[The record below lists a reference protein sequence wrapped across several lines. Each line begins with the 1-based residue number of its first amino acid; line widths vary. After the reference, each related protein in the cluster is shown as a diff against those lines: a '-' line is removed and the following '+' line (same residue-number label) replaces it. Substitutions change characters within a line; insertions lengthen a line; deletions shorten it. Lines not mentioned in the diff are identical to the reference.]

1 MNIYLYIEIAA
12 RELDSNLLATL
23 AANRGHSVVISDMNG
38 IIEGIKKK
46 ALSPGIF
53 HDKSLTPNKNKILIH
68 EFMVKNGFI
77 ISSIDEENNLI
88 NYGYEEFAKNRY
100 SEKTLDSATSI
111 FGWGLEDVETL
122 KEFIQIMLLKLHDW
136 VTAN

>member
-1 MNIYLYIEIAA
+1 MNIYLYIEIVA
-12 RELDSNLLATL
+12 RELDSKLLLATL

-38 IIEGIKKK
+38 IIEGIKKGTV
-46 ALSPGIF
+46 SWDF

-122 KEFIQIMLLKLHDW
+122 KEFIQIMLLKFI
-136 VTAN
+136 